1 MTISCRQVSKTFEKT
16 TAVNQVTLSLE
27 ENKIYGLLGRNG
39 AGKTTLLR
47 MLANYI
53 RPTSGEITFD
63 GQPLWENE
71 TALRQ
76 IFLATENS
84 FFSNLKI
91 KELLPWFAHSFP
103 NFDKE
108 QCLNYAKQF
117 GLDCNKSV
125 QKLSTG
131 YRSVLRVIIGLSV
144 HTPFL
149 LLDEPTLGMDAFH
162 RELFYKL
169 LIESYSQN
177 PSCILLST
185 HLIAEVE
192 GLLENI
198 IIMDHGKIVID
209 QSLEQ
214 LLSQGYCI
222 SGKISEVDEYC
233 KDKNVIGADVVGGL
247 KTAAVLGRRESCP
260 ASLEQSGLSLQ
271 QLFVRLV
278 GEEQSI

>member
-53 RPTSGEITFD
+53 RPTSGDITFD

-71 TALRQ
+71 AALRQ

-84 FFSNLKI
+84 FFSNLRI

-103 NFDKE
+103 NFDNK
-108 QCLNYAKQF
+108 QFLNYAKQF

-131 YRSVLRVIIGLSV
+131 YRSVLRVIIGLSA

-185 HLIAEVE
+185 HLIAEAE
-192 GLLENI
+192 GLLENV
-198 IIMDHGKIVID
+198 IIMDHGKILID
-209 QSLEQ
+209 EPLEQ
-214 LLSQGYCI
+214 LLRQGYCI
-222 SGKISEVDEYC
+222 SGKISEVDNYC
-233 KDKNVIGADVVGGL
+233 KDKNVIGSDVVGGL
-247 KTAAVLGRRESCP
+247 KTAAILGKHENCP